1 MRAPPHTTHSHPPPP
16 PPPPP
21 PPHIPQDWFDTPIPA
36 VFVYEAPPTARAYL
50 KGGRAE
56 HSSVA
61 KCQLLTPAKY
71 DIAGDGYDMLGALLF
86 SDKPGTP
93 PFWCGISLNV
103 DESLEVD
110 PLGDVGPT
118 PLQVVGGVWAA
129 LQFILQCPDS
139 GDCFPEEVP
148 TPFVVANAFPW
159 AGTLIARP
167 APEALAVVG
176 LFDPGNVDQCMN
188 RISHGEPKAE
198 FTAAGPSAIHGT
210 GLFAARPLPIN
221 TAVAQLPFE
230 GGSPL
235 AVLLAAAPAAGG
247 VNHSAAPNAY
257 VDRNRA
263 VRTYVPL
270 AEGAEITVNYSL
282 LANDPADAAWS
293 MGEVRGAAS
302 LDKAAIREALASIP
316 LIGDRFLRAL
326 VA

>member
-1 MRAPPHTTHSHPPPP
+1 VN
-16 PPPPP
+16 
-21 PPHIPQDWFDTPIPA
+21 A

-71 DIAGDGYDMLGALLF
+71 DIKGDGYDMLGALLF
-86 SDKPGTP
+86 SDKPDQP

-103 DESLEVD
+103 DESLVVD

-129 LQFILQCPDS
+129 LQFILQKPSS

-159 AGTLIARP
+159 AGTLVARP
-167 APEALAVVG
+167 APEALQVVG
-176 LFDPGNVDQCMN
+176 LFDPGKPDECLN
-188 RISHGEPKAE
+188 RIMHGEPKPDFAK
-198 FTAAGPSAIHGT
+198 AAPSAIHGN

-235 AVLLAAAPAAGG
+235 AVLLAAEPAKGG
-247 VNHSAAPNAY
+247 VNHSAQPNAF

-263 VRTYVPL
+263 VRTFLPL

-282 LANDPADAAWS
+282 LANDPADEGFA
-293 MGEVRGAAS
+293 MGEVGPAKTM
-302 LDKAAIREALASIP
+302 DKAAIRDALTRIP
-316 LIGDRFLRAL
+316 MIGDGYLRAL